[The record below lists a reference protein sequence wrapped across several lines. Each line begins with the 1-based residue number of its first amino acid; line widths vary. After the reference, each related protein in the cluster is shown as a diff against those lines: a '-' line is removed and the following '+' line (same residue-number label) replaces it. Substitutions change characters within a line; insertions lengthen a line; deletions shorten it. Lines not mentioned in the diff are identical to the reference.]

1 VTISRQ
7 DELLLNAYLDGELE
21 AIDAGRFEQRLG
33 AERELA
39 ASVEAGRALRAA
51 LRSGLADD
59 VPSPSLRP
67 RILAS
72 IAPARPRAGA
82 SWRAL
87 AASFLMGAVLAG
99 GLGVAVLQD
108 RADDTLIDAVVSNHM
123 RALMAPQPIDIPSSD
138 HHTVKPWFNG
148 KVPFAPAVPDL
159 GAQGFPLVGGRL
171 DVIGLQPA
179 TTIVYAYGKHLISVT
194 AMPSAE
200 AAAASITSK
209 VERGYLALSWSEGGV
224 AYWAVSDAA
233 PQELERFVKL
243 FRAEA
248 ARS

>member
-7 DELLLNAYLDGELE
+7 DELLLNAYLDGELDAME
-21 AIDAGRFEQRLG
+21 ADSFERRLASEPG
-33 AERELA
+33 LA
-39 ASVEAGRALRAA
+39 AGIEARRTLRAA
-51 LRSGLADD
+51 LRAGLADD
-59 VPSPSLRP
+59 VPSPDLRR

-72 IAPARPRAGA
+72 LAPAAPRASA

-87 AASFLMGAVLAG
+87 AASFVMGAVLAG
-99 GLGVAVLQD
+99 SLSLATLPHRGDEAVA
-108 RADDTLIDAVVSNHM
+108 DAVVSNHI
-123 RALMAPQPIDIPSSD
+123 RALMAPQPIDFPSTE

-159 GAQGFPLVGGRL
+159 SARDFPLMGARL
-171 DVIGLQPA
+171 DVVALKPA
-179 TTIVYAYGKHLISVT
+179 ATLVYAYGKHLISVT

-200 AAAASITSK
+200 GAEPSVASK
-209 VERGYLALSWSEGGV
+209 VERGYLAISWTEGGV
-224 AYWAVSDAA
+224 TYWAVSDAA

-248 ARS
+248 AHP